1 MNTHQH
7 TRHPFESQRPNY
19 KALWDDNF
27 AWGIIAFA
35 MLLFALSIWAFF
47 SLGWYQPSIKAPVD
61 VPPIDSPA
69 QPAPQTDRAAS
80 PVVTPSA

>member
-7 TRHPFESQRPNY
+7 TRHPFESPRPNY

-27 AWGIIAFA
+27 AWGIVAFA
-35 MLLFALSIWAFF
+35 MLLFALAIWAFF
-47 SLGWYQPSIKAPVD
+47 SLGWYQPNMNAPVD
-61 VPPIDSPA
+61 IPAVDSPA
-69 QPAPQTDRAAS
+69 QPVPQTDRAAS